1 MIYFV
6 SRHSGAV
13 EWAAEEG
20 FTVDEQL
27 SHLDPTMIQA
37 GDVVIGSLPVHLVA
51 QVCSQG
57 GRYLH
62 LSMDIPVALRGSELT
77 SEGMRAC
84 HARLE
89 AYQVSQ
95 IALSDVEG

>member
-6 SRHSGAV
+6 SRHSGAI

-20 FTVDEQL
+20 FEVDEQL
-27 SHLDPTMIQA
+27 AHIEPSIVHD
-37 GDVVIGSLPVHLVA
+37 GDVVIGTLPVHLVA
-51 QVCSQG
+51 DICARG

-62 LSMDIPVALRGSELT
+62 LSMDIPESWRGSELT
-77 SEGMRAC
+77 SERMRTC

-89 AYQVSQ
+89 EYQVSQ
-95 IALSDVEG
+95 VV

>member
-13 EWAAEEG
+13 AWAEEEG

-27 SHLDPTMIQA
+27 AHLDPAMVQS
-37 GDVVIGSLPVHLVA
+37 GDVVIGSLPVHLAA
-51 QVCSQG
+51 QVCTRG
-57 GRYLH
+57 GRYMH
-62 LSMDIPVALRGSELT
+62 LSMEIPPEWRGAELT
-77 SEGMRAC
+77 PERMRAC

-89 AYQVSQ
+89 AYQVTA
-95 IALSDVEG
+95 IASEQGR